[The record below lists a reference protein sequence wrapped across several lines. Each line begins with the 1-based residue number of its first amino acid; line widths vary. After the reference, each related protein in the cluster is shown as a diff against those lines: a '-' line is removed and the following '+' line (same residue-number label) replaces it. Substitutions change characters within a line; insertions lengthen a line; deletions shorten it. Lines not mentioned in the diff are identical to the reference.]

1 VLLRQKVGCS
11 ILFCSSCNLETKLQ
25 SELRTLWIVKL
36 GDERKLIWK
45 EQKRKFEQPHP
56 LKFFLSRF
64 SKKKMKK
71 KLKTANGET
80 NWKLCILFWVSTI
93 IWFPFLLKLSFALL
107 LKKILLVWMIKRKKR
122 IFEFWL
128 F

>member
-1 VLLRQKVGCS
+1 MLLRQKVGCS

-56 LKFFLSRF
+56 LKIFLSRF
-64 SKKKMKK
+64 SKKKDEEKAENCEWGNE
-71 KLKTANGET
+71 LET
-80 NWKLCILFWVSTI
+80 LHFVLGFDDYLVS
-93 IWFPFLLKLSFALL
+93 FPFKAQLCVV
-107 LKKILLVWMIKRKKR
+107 KKILLVWMIKRKKR
-122 IFEFWL
+122 IFEFGL